1 MKVDDLI
8 SLQGKLAENQTLWTH
23 IWDSVCMYVLPDV
36 KDIWKTSKGAN
47 SAVRPECLDSTAQ
60 AANLLLASSMHMS
73 FTSDASEWFR
83 VRVRDSKLMQSMA
96 VREYCQEVTRRI
108 YDACAMSNF
117 YQTMFTGWLTLP
129 AFGTSAMFIEDR
141 NNDGILRTRAIPIYN
156 VFPVENWDGLV
167 DTVFVKDR
175 FSLYKIVQR
184 WPSAKELSSI
194 KQDYEQNPF
203 KELEVLHYV
212 GPAEGWPLADKENR
226 YVSIYILNGDSKDV
240 LNKIGDGYEGYQEFP
255 YLVDRWNVLP
265 GEVFGVGPGVY
276 ILPTI
281 LSLMKT
287 TEIKYEALGMVVN
300 PPVASTED
308 NIQAIGENGKI
319 GPGVQIIMRDLN
331 NSKPWITGANIPI
344 AELSEEKLRDQINKM
359 WFVNELM
366 LAPDRPEMTA
376 YETAKRVELVH
387 RLLGPVS
394 NRVQRERLNPA
405 IERIFGILQR
415 AKNLPDLP
423 DELVS
428 ALKSD
433 KDVMDIEYV
442 SPLARAQRYNE
453 VQSAQELLSHVVQAA
468 QYDPIYLQ
476 KINFSEYVDFIA
488 ERTGVPV
495 KVLTDSKEFEQIM
508 AARAEQEKQ
517 NEQLTQLETA
527 GGAAQ
532 RFSRAAQGMA
542 KAGVM

>member
-8 SLQGKLAENQTLWTH
+8 SLQGKLAETQNLWKRL
-23 IWDSVCMYVLPDV
+23 WDDVCMYVLPDV
-36 KDIWKTSKGAN
+36 KDIWTSTKGAHLH
-47 SAVRPECLDSTAQ
+47 PECLDSTAQ

-73 FTSDASEWFR
+73 FTAESLEWFR
-83 VRVRDSKLMQSMA
+83 MRVRDSKLMESRL

-108 YDACAMSNF
+108 FDACSMSNF

-141 NNDGILRTRAIPIYN
+141 NNDGILRTRSVPIYN

-184 WPSAKELSSI
+184 WPKAKELPSI

-212 GPAEGWPLADKENR
+212 GLADDWPMADKANR
-226 YVSIYILNGDSKDV
+226 YVSIYILNDDSKEI
-240 LNKIGDGYEGYQEFP
+240 LNKVGDEYEGYQEFP
-255 YLVDRWNVLP
+255 YLVDRWSVLP
-265 GEVFGVGPGVY
+265 GEVFGVGPGIHV
-276 ILPTI
+276 LPTI

-287 TEIKYEALGMVVN
+287 TEIKFEALGMVVN

-308 NIQAIGENGKI
+308 NIQAIGENGQI
-319 GPGVQIIMRDLN
+319 APGVQIIMRDLN
-331 NSKPWITGANIPI
+331 NSKPWISGANIPI

-359 WFVNELM
+359 WFVDELM
-366 LAPDRPEMTA
+366 LSPNRPEMTA

-405 IERIFGILQR
+405 IERIFGILFR
-415 AKNLPDLP
+415 ANRLPVFP
-423 DELVS
+423 DELRS
-428 ALKSD
+428 AMQSD
-433 KDVMDIEYV
+433 KGMLDIEYV

-453 VQSAQELLSHVVQAA
+453 VQSAQELLSVIVQAA

-495 KVLTDSKEFEQIM
+495 KILTDSKEFKKLLE
-508 AARAEQEKQ
+508 ARNQQENQ
-517 NEQLTQLETA
+517 NAQLQQLETA

-532 RFSRAAQGMA
+532 RFSRAAQGM
-542 KAGVM
+542 KQAGVM

>member
-8 SLQGKLAENQTLWTH
+8 SLQGKLAENQAQWKNM
-23 IWDSVCMYVLPDV
+23 WDTVSMYVLPDV
-36 KDIWKTSKGAN
+36 KDIWTTSRGP
-47 SAVRPECLDSTAQ
+47 SASIHPECLDSTAQ

-83 VRVRDSKLMQSMA
+83 MRIRDSALMKSMA

-108 YDACAMSNF
+108 YDACLMSNF

-141 NNDGILRTRAIPIYN
+141 ENDGILRTRSVPIYN
-156 VFPVENWDGLV
+156 VFPAENWDGLI
-167 DTVFVKDR
+167 DTVFIKDR
-175 FSLYKIVQR
+175 FTIYKIVQR
-184 WPSAKELSSI
+184 WPGSKELSSI
-194 KQDYEQNPF
+194 KQDYEKNPF

-212 GPAEGWPLADKENR
+212 GPSEGWTMADKENK
-226 YVSIYILNGDSKDV
+226 YVSIYILNRDSRDI
-240 LNKIGDGYEGYQEFP
+240 LNKVGNEYEGYREFP

-265 GEVFGVGPGVY
+265 GEVFGIGPGIY

-287 TEIKYEALGMVVN
+287 TEIKYEALGMVIN

-319 GPGVQIIMRDLN
+319 GPGVQLIMRDLN

-366 LAPDRPEMTA
+366 LSPDRPEMTA

-394 NRVQRERLNPA
+394 NRIQRERLNPA

-415 AKNLPDLP
+415 AKKLPNLPE
-423 DELVS
+423 ELIY
-428 ALKSD
+428 AMKEE
-433 KDVMDIEYV
+433 KDILDIEYV

-453 VQSAQELLSHVVQAA
+453 VQSAQELISIVIQAA
-468 QYDPIYLQ
+468 QLDPIYLE
-476 KINFSEYVDFIA
+476 KIKFTDYIDFVA

-495 KVLTDSKEFEQIM
+495 SILASSKEFQAIKEAKARQ
-508 AARAEQEKQ
+508 AAQQA
-517 NEQLTQLETA
+517 QLQQLETA

-532 RFSRAAQGMA
+532 RFSRAAQGM
-542 KAGVM
+542 KQSGMM